1 MSDTD
6 KPAEPIVRQ
15 FAIVEIFGHR
25 KHWAEIADVERAGG
39 KFLRV
44 HDVETDEVHN
54 YGAAAVFNIHE
65 ISEARLNAH
74 LAEVAAYKQ
83 ATAEREARWAAEEE
97 ARRNARLLPPA
108 QDALHQH
115 ARVTL
120 GKLGSTIIQPTEEE
134 LLAWTGEMCAEA
146 INWASA
152 AFAKEL
158 NGELDV
164 VVPDRPEFI
173 WDMPL

>member
-97 ARRNARLLPPA
+97 ARRNARLLA
-108 QDALHQH
+108 VRERCDSKSRSRRMIADAD
-115 ARVTL
+115 
-120 GKLGSTIIQPTEEE
+120 
-134 LLAWTGEMCAEA
+134 GEWNVEWRAGNMT
-146 INWASA
+146 
-152 AFAKEL
+152 
-158 NGELDV
+158 
-164 VVPDRPEFI
+164 PDREIPF
-173 WDMPL
+173 

>member
-1 MSDTD
+1 M
-6 KPAEPIVRQ
+6 
-15 FAIVEIFGHR
+15 
-25 KHWAEIADVERAGG
+25 ERAGG

-97 ARRNARLLPPA
+97 ARRNARLLAVLLRVHPFPP
-108 QDALHQH
+108 H
-115 ARVTL
+115 RKFYT
-120 GKLGSTIIQPTEEE
+120 
-134 LLAWTGEMCAEA
+134 
-146 INWASA
+146 
-152 AFAKEL
+152 
-158 NGELDV
+158 
-164 VVPDRPEFI
+164 
-173 WDMPL
+173 PLSITADYP

>member
-97 ARRNARLLPPA
+97 ARRNARLLAVREPGPPDDDPEEYEEPRA
-108 QDALHQH
+108 IPDPLEVPHPLVPERQEPAL
-115 ARVTL
+115 
-120 GKLGSTIIQPTEEE
+120 
-134 LLAWTGEMCAEA
+134 
-146 INWASA
+146 
-152 AFAKEL
+152 
-158 NGELDV
+158 
-164 VVPDRPEFI
+164 DREIPF
-173 WDMPL
+173 